1 MSEWACTSWSRK
13 PWLWR
18 RPRAA
23 AAWTVGPRRPRF
35 AATARSASSRASS
48 PAPRPAPPLADEPW
62 QSPVSPAVRWMD
74 GPQRAFF
81 FFFLK
86 KITTVNQAQVDT
98 EVKKDGDGA
107 QRAFSSFFFLFSLWK
122 ILITT
127 FFYLFFCHFHFSR
140 WMTCVLLLITE
151 NWYITRRG
159 AKNLLSD

>member
-1 MSEWACTSWSRK
+1 
-13 PWLWR
+13 LWR

-98 EVKKDGDGA
+98 EVKKTVTGHSEL
-107 QRAFSSFFFLFSLWK
+107 FLLFFFFFFLFFSLK
-122 ILITT
+122 DPYYYFLLP
-127 FFYLFFCHFHFSR
+127 FFFVIFIFLD
-140 WMTCVLLLITE
+140 
-151 NWYITRRG
+151 G
-159 AKNLLSD
+159 